1 MMAAVLRSVKNYDVL
16 FKMLAF
22 KIELISLF
30 AFSEQF
36 FSVHVGNVFKANFK

>member
-1 MMAAVLRSVKNYDVL
+1 MMAKVLHSISELYFL